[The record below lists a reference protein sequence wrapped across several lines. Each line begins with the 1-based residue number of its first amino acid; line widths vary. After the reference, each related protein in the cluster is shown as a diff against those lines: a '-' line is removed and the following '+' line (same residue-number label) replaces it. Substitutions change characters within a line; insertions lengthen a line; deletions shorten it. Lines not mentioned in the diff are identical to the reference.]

1 MGLLNLEQSRCAYIA
16 DFTFYGTT
24 VMALAIVLVF
34 YEPASQRL
42 PLGGIVLAGLASWTL
57 IEYLLH
63 RFVLHGLQPFKRWH
77 AEHHDRPTALICTPT
92 ALSASLIAALVFL
105 PALLLGGL
113 WRASALTL
121 GVLVGYL
128 TYAITHHATHH
139 WRSRTGW
146 MLQRKRLHAL
156 HHSAKRQPQC
166 FGVSSALWDHMLG
179 TQARPPVGLF
189 PGPLGNSE
197 SVFNQKEQ

>member
-1 MGLLNLEQSRCAYIA
+1 MGLLSLEQSRHAYIA
-16 DFTFYGTT
+16 DFTFYAAA
-24 VMALAIVLVF
+24 VLAIAIVLVF
-34 YEPASQRL
+34 YEPAPQRL
-42 PLGGIVLAGLASWTL
+42 SLGGIALAGLASWTL

-92 ALSASLIAALVFL
+92 VLSASLIVVLVFL
-105 PALLLGGL
+105 PALLLGGV

-139 WRSRTGW
+139 WRGRAGW

-156 HHSAKRQPQC
+156 HHSAKGQPQC

-179 TQARPPVGLF
+179 TPARPPT
-189 PGPLGNSE
+189 E
-197 SVFNQKEQ
+197 

>member
-1 MGLLNLEQSRCAYIA
+1 MGLLSLEQSRHTYIA

-24 VMALAIVLVF
+24 VIALTIFLAF
-34 YEPASQRL
+34 YEPAPQRL
-42 PLGGIVLAGLASWTL
+42 SLGCIALVGLASWTL

-63 RFVLHGLQPFKRWH
+63 RFILHGLQPFKRWH

-92 ALSASLIAALVFL
+92 VLSASLIAVLVFL
-105 PALLLGGL
+105 PALLLGGA

-139 WRSRTGW
+139 WRGREGW
-146 MLQRKRLHAL
+146 MLRRKRMHAL
-156 HHSAKRQPQC
+156 HHSASHQPQC

-179 TQARPPVGLF
+179 TQARPPAR
-189 PGPLGNSE
+189 
-197 SVFNQKEQ
+197 